1 MAAKRMDLNVP
12 TFLVLSGCS
21 NPLGQT
27 LAQELCGRLAAGSVA
42 LLLDESPE
50 QLQTLAQLLSEQQ
63 VQPDAVQIFT
73 GQRLMDAEQLMEQIL
88 QKNDSKG
95 CFQRSIIVHNEG
107 DAATHVLIEPQSPK
121 EWNAYVERQ
130 LMAPVALNQRWLRA
144 KQLAGIEK
152 LVINVTSSLQV
163 RPLIFNTLLCSC
175 KRARDM
181 YFRAMA
187 AEEQRSNV
195 HVLSYAAGLFKT
207 HDTQLDIN
215 GNIVDPEQLLG
226 GMDHQKEQKAL
237 PRVQPLQST
246 LKLINILEQKAFV
259 SGHDVDY
266 YDTFVL

>member
-12 TFLVLSGCS
+12 TFLVLSGS
-21 NPLGQT
+21 YNPLGQT
-27 LAQELCGRLAAGSVA
+27 LAQELCSRLAAGSVA
-42 LLLDESPE
+42 LLLDEQPE
-50 QLQTLAQLLSEQQ
+50 QLESLVQLLKEQQ
-63 VQPDAVQIFT
+63 SQPDAVQILT
-73 GQRLMDAEQLMEQIL
+73 GGDNAEQLMEQVL
-88 QKNDSKG
+88 QKSTS
-95 CFQRSIIVHNEG
+95 FRRSIMVHNEG
-107 DAATHVLIEPQSPK
+107 DAATHVLIEPQEAK
-121 EWNAYVERQ
+121 DWTAYVERQ

-144 KQLAGIEK
+144 KQLAGVEK

-163 RPLIFNTLLCSC
+163 RPLIYSTLLCSC

-195 HVLSYAAGLFKT
+195 HVLSYAAGLFKS
-207 HDTQLDIN
+207 HDTQYDIN

-226 GMDHQKEQKAL
+226 VEQTKARESL

-246 LKLINILEQKAFV
+246 LKLINILEETAFV

>member
-12 TFLVLSGCS
+12 TFLVVSGSS

-27 LAQELCGRLAAGSVA
+27 LAQELCSRLATGSVA
-42 LLLDESPE
+42 LLLDENTE
-50 QLQTLAQLLSEQQ
+50 QLQALTQLLNEQL
-63 VQPDAVQIFT
+63 QPGVVQIIT
-73 GQRLMDAEQLMEQIL
+73 GQLDGKAEQLMEQIL
-88 QKNDSKG
+88 QKS
-95 CFQRSIIVHNEG
+95 CSAHFERSIIVHNEG
-107 DAATHVLIEPQSPK
+107 DAATHVLIEPQTPK
-121 EWNAYVERQ
+121 EWSTYVERQ

-144 KQLAGIEK
+144 KQLAGVEK

-163 RPLIFNTLLCSC
+163 RPLIYNTLLCSC

-207 HDTQLDIN
+207 HDVQYDIN
-215 GNIVDPEQLLG
+215 GNIVDPEELI
-226 GMDHQKEQKAL
+226 GMVQKRHEKQSL
-237 PRVQPLQST
+237 PRAQPLQST
-246 LKLINILEQKAFV
+246 LKLINILEETAFV